1 MYYDELYHH
10 GILGQKW
17 GVRRYQ
23 NKDGSYK
30 PGAEGRYDGDDIKN
44 KLSAA
49 KKSLKEAKN
58 GLVVRKAKKHA
69 EKAAAKEQKQA
80 EKEQKRAEKVA
91 AKEQKQAEKEAAK
104 KEFHLSDR
112 QKKALKIGAAAVGT
126 ALAVYGAKKLY
137 DHIDATKKGKLLAEK
152 LLSENRGDLE
162 GAVRSL
168 GKREGN
174 LQREWS
180 FGTVK
185 KADHEKLKQIHDATK
200 KNFQDRYRQTL
211 DPYKEINE
219 LKNAARAQRK
229 DRFDKATKNVRD
241 VAGKGINKA
250 KTSANQ
256 MRGKAAEAGRRA
268 KSTYER
274 KAGESMAKAI
284 NRDYARR
291 QAINKAKSS
300 IKSGANSA
308 RKRAGETQSYL
319 YGVTKDLRR
328 RKR

>member
-30 PGAEGRYDGDDIKN
+30 PGAEGRYDGDDGGGIKN

-49 KKSLKEAKN
+49 KKSLKEVKN
-58 GLVVRKAKKHA
+58 GLVVRKAKQH
-69 EKAAAKEQKQA
+69 
-80 EKEQKRAEKVA
+80 AEKVA
-91 AKEQKQAEKEAAK
+91 AKEQKRAEKEATK

-137 DHIDATKKGKLLAEK
+137 DHVDATKKGKLLAEK

-185 KADHEKLKQIHDATK
+185 KADHEKLKQIHDAAK

-211 DPYKEINE
+211 DPYKELNE

-229 DRFDKATKNVRD
+229 DRFDKATKNVSD

-274 KAGESMAKAI
+274 KAGESMGKAI

-308 RKRAGETQSYL
+308 RKRAGEAQSYL

>member
-30 PGAEGRYDGDDIKN
+30 PGAEGRYDGDGIRN
-44 KLSAA
+44 KLSAV
-49 KKSLKEAKN
+49 KNSLKEAKN

-69 EKAAAKEQKQA
+69 EKASA
-80 EKEQKRAEKVA
+80 KEQKRAEK
-91 AKEQKQAEKEAAK
+91 EATK

-137 DHIDATKKGKLLAEK
+137 DHVDATKNGKLLAEK

-200 KNFQDRYRQTL
+200 KNLHDRYRQTL
-211 DPYKEINE
+211 DPYKELNE

-241 VAGKGINKA
+241 IAGKGINKA

-256 MRGKAAEAGRRA
+256 MHGKAAEAGRRA
-268 KSTYER
+268 KNAPGNV
-274 KAGESMAKAI
+274 AGF
-284 NRDYARR
+284 
-291 QAINKAKSS
+291 
-300 IKSGANSA
+300 IKSKKRERYSSKAAKLQIQNSE
-308 RKRAGETQSYL
+308 RIRRNQIEREYL
-319 YGVTKDLRR
+319 KKWLQG
-328 RKR
+328 

>member
-10 GILGQKW
+10 GIIGQKW

-30 PGAEGRYDGDDIKN
+30 PGAEGRYDGDDGGGIKN

-58 GLVVRKAKKHA
+58 GLVVQKAKKHA
-69 EKAAAKEQKQA
+69 EKVAS
-80 EKEQKRAEKVA
+80 KEQKRAEKEA
-91 AKEQKQAEKEAAK
+91 AKEQKRAEKEATK

-137 DHIDATKKGKLLAEK
+137 DHVDATKKGKLLAEK

-162 GAVRSL
+162 GAVGSL

-185 KADHEKLKQIHDATK
+185 KADHERLKQIHDATK

-211 DPYKEINE
+211 DPYKELNE
-219 LKNAARAQRK
+219 LKNAAIAQRK
-229 DRFDKATKNVRD
+229 DRFDKATKNFRD
-241 VAGKGINKA
+241 IAGKGINKA

-256 MRGKAAEAGRRA
+256 MHGKAAEAGRRA
-268 KSTYER
+268 KNAPGNV
-274 KAGESMAKAI
+274 AGF
-284 NRDYARR
+284 
-291 QAINKAKSS
+291 
-300 IKSGANSA
+300 IKSKKRERYSSKAAKLQIQNSE
-308 RKRAGETQSYL
+308 RIRRDQIEREYL
-319 YGVTKDLRR
+319 KKWLQG
-328 RKR
+328 